1 MKTEKY
7 RLANVII
14 TAVVIVSLM
23 TAVPLSA
30 IEKHPAQTPSRG
42 ASSFD
47 GNTGF
52 SHPIRQGELLGGK
65 AGGEQEMVTC
75 PETRPQI
82 CTHEYR
88 PVCAELQ
95 DGSLK
100 TYSNGCTACS
110 EPAVTGYREGACE

>member
-1 MKTEKY
+1 MKTEKN
-7 RLANVII
+7 RFANVII

-23 TAVPLSA
+23 TAVPLTA
-30 IEKHPAQTPSRG
+30 IEKPPVQTPSRG

-52 SHPIRQGELLGGK
+52 NHSARLNELLGGK
-65 AGGEQEMVTC
+65 AGSDQEMVAC
-75 PETRPQI
+75 PEVRPQI

-88 PVCAELQ
+88 PVCAQLQ

-110 EPAVTGYREGACE
+110 DPAVSGYREGACE